1 MAGDTPHESADTP
14 QSTRHL
20 RNAARHLRKA
30 ARHVRNAAFI
40 QYLSHIQHLDVPG
53 QALLREL

>member
-1 MAGDTPHESADTP
+1 MAGDTPHKSADTP
-14 QSTRHL
+14 QST
-20 RNAARHLRKA
+20 
-30 ARHVRNAAFI
+30 RHVRNAAFI

>member
-1 MAGDTPHESADTP
+1 MADDTPHESADTP

-20 RNAARHLRKA
+20 RNAARHL
-30 ARHVRNAAFI
+30 RNAAFI